1 MKDAETIE
9 KIIEHRARGLSYE
22 SISRLVGNV
31 SPSTVYRVIRGKQAE
46 LEERKR
52 IFNDTAREQFGLSMR
67 EKVERKRKLL
77 EKLGESIDALD
88 FSTVPPE
95 KLLKFYLDLVETIP
109 ETVGKCEP
117 MSDMEENLLKVF
129 G

>member
-9 KIIEHRARGLSYE
+9 KILEFRARGLSYE

-31 SPSTVYRVIRGKQAE
+31 SPSTVYRVIRGKRAE

-52 IFNDTAREQFGLSMR
+52 IFTDTAREQFGLSMR

-88 FSTVPPE
+88 FSAVPPE

-109 ETVGKCEP
+109 ETAGKCEP
-117 MSDMEENLLKVF
+117 MSEMEENLLKVF